1 MAKQLSVRRCST
13 RPPLSFAF
21 YILSFVEFFDLRNL
35 TFCNIRCCM
44 LILCFRIYC
53 KVNYYS
59 PERRCTRAI
68 LVSKAAGISITFE
81 ELFVE
86 VLEKGVFQALW
97 VLLLVILLTSFFEA
111 ATSLM
116 MLCEVMGAPADDSLH
131 HFLWSAALWKLW
143 QLCFPYLNR
152 IVKSKFEYSRNPSFF
167 GMLGK
172 AWRPVGLEK

>member
-1 MAKQLSVRRCST
+1 
-13 RPPLSFAF
+13 
-21 YILSFVEFFDLRNL
+21 
-35 TFCNIRCCM
+35 M

-131 HFLWSAALWKLW
+131 HFL
-143 QLCFPYLNR
+143 
-152 IVKSKFEYSRNPSFF
+152 
-167 GMLGK
+167 
-172 AWRPVGLEK
+172 